1 MKNTVKLFEAMRSI
15 AIIALVAVI
24 GFSMVACG
32 GDDDKGGSGKI
43 TITVTS
49 ISSDYDYGRLTVYD
63 DDYYYDSNYEGSS
76 KRQPLT
82 GTSDTFDMRSQVSKS
97 TYLTKPGIYK
107 ITLYLQKEG
116 ESESSRVINSK
127 HLNAGNNTILFSEF

>member
-1 MKNTVKLFEAMRSI
+1 MKNTLKLFGV
-15 AIIALVAVI
+15 IALVAVI

-49 ISSDYDYGRLTVYD
+49 ISSDYDYGRLTVYGD
-63 DDYYYDSNYEGSS
+63 GYYYDSNYEGSS

-82 GTSDTFDMRSQVSKS
+82 GTSVTFDMRSQVSMG
-97 TYLTKPGIYK
+97 TYFTKPGIYK
-107 ITLYLQKEG
+107 IFLYLQKEG
-116 ESESSRVINSK
+116 ESEVEHIINSK
-127 HLNAGNNTILFSEF
+127 QLNAGNNTIPFSEF